1 MKKRILS
8 LALVLMLAL
17 SLLPMAALAAS
28 GEPTPE
34 PAEPTGESVEETVA
48 ESTPEAT
55 PEAMPEPTAEPS
67 GEPDEAAPLALE
79 GAPTA
84 LAEVTNNG
92 NTSTV
97 YYSSDLGDAL
107 TERATTRVKLL
118 ADVEIE
124 SAAFSSTCKIKSSD
138 LTLDLNGFDLAIKS
152 EIYIGSDD
160 PNNAFT
166 AKLTITDSSADAAG
180 ELSAS
185 RNIYVASGST
195 LSINSGALKAN
206 NSGIFIGF
214 IYVYGA
220 MNVSGSAEVSASKG
234 VSVSDSAEV
243 MASRSGSV
251 YESSASLTVTGG
263 RFPGAVFISGGK
275 VSLSGGDFGQIQ
287 AASGIDLT
295 DVLADGY
302 AFYERDLEGNYNT
315 LSKPQTD
322 EETGDQSVYCVQ
334 VKAHSCTL
342 TLQSDG
348 TYSCTKDGGCGRSGM
363 QAAVKYLDENG
374 AEKECTKYTV
384 VKSDTTTWN
393 SGWYVV
399 KDSVTLE
406 APVTISEKSDVHLI
420 LCDGKTLTVTGGTIS
435 IDGFADEQSL
445 TIYGQSGGTGALKA
459 QSADVTEADGD
470 AESNGM
476 KLYRLTV
483 NGGHVTAISGN
494 TASGTDYA
502 CSEGI
507 EAVYLTING
516 GSLTATGGNA
526 ASETGDAY
534 SRGTDVTYLTVNG
547 GSLTGN
553 CATATAQEEYGYAC
567 ENGLAAAYLTV
578 AGGTVT
584 ATGGT
589 AENAFDLL
597 ASWEFTLSGGT
608 VKSGRA
614 DGVLQLSTDALTVSG
629 GTMKLAGGSFFS
641 SAEVKDGASLADLLA
656 DGLAFRK
663 LRCVW
668 TTYYAGDWDDDY
680 DYDYDE
686 TDEGLVPLAGRTAL
700 DEDYNED
707 YNDDD
712 EDVYVLTRTW
722 CYYYVEPCTHS
733 TSDGVCAYCGKSV
746 TSGSGNNGG
755 TTPAPTATPKP
766 AQSPKTGDEAMPAL
780 WLALALSV
788 MAVAVVSGK
797 RRVK

>member
-8 LALVLMLAL
+8 LALALMLAL

-28 GEPTPE
+28 GEPTLE

-48 ESTPEAT
+48 ESTPEPA
-55 PEAMPEPTAEPS
+55 PESTPEPTAEPS
-67 GEPDEAAPLALE
+67 GEPDEATPLALE
-79 GAPTA
+79 GATTP
-84 LAEVTNNG
+84 LAEVTQSG
-92 NTSTV
+92 TTSTV
-97 YYSSDLGDAL
+97 YNAYALGDKL
-107 TERATTRVKLL
+107 MDSATTRVKLL
-118 ADVEIE
+118 AEVEIE
-124 SAAFSSTCKIKSSD
+124 PSTSFKIRSSD
-138 LTLDLNGFDLAIKS
+138 LTIDLNGFNLTINS
-152 EIYIGSDD
+152 EIHIGDDD
-160 PNNAFT
+160 PHDAFT
-166 AKLTITDSSADAAG
+166 AKLTITDSSATGAG

-185 RNIYVASGST
+185 MNIYVASGST
-195 LSINSGALKAN
+195 LSINSGALKAKN
-206 NSGIFIGF
+206 GRGLLRGYIE
-214 IYVYGA
+214 VCGA
-220 MNVSGSAEVSASKG
+220 MNVSGSAWVLASE
-234 VSVSDSAEV
+234 SVA
-243 MASRSGSV
+243 V
-251 YESSASLTVTGG
+251 YGSSASLTVTGG

-295 DVLADGY
+295 DALADGY
-302 AFYERDLEGNYNT
+302 AFYERDLEENYNT

-322 EETGDQSVYCVQ
+322 EETGAQSIYFVQ

-363 QAAVKYLDENG
+363 QEAVKYLDENG
-374 AEKECTKYTV
+374 AEKECKKYTV

-406 APVTISEKSDVHLI
+406 APVTISEESDVHLI
-420 LCDGKTLTVTGGTIS
+420 LCDGKTLTVNGGTVS
-435 IDGFADEQSL
+435 IDGFSDEQSL

-459 QSADVTEADGD
+459 QSADVTKPDGD

-476 KLYRLTV
+476 KLYSLTV

-494 TASGTDYA
+494 TASETGYA
-502 CSEGI
+502 YSEGV

-526 ASETGDAY
+526 ASETGAAY

-553 CATATAQEEYGYAC
+553 CAAATAQGEYGYAC

-578 AGGTVT
+578 TGGTVT

-589 AENAFDLL
+589 AENAFDMV

-608 VKSGRA
+608 VKRGRA

-629 GTMKLAGGSFFS
+629 GTMKLASGSFFS

-663 LRCVW
+663 LRCVLI
-668 TTYYAGDWDDDY
+668 TYYDGNWDDY
-680 DYDYDE
+680 DDDEYDE
-686 TDEGLVPLAGRTAL
+686 TDEGLVPLAGLTAL
-700 DEDYNED
+700 DEDYNAD

-712 EDVYVLTRTW
+712 EDVYVLTETW
-722 CYYYVEPCTHS
+722 YYYYVEPCTHS
-733 TSDGVCAYCGKSV
+733 TPDGVCAYCGKFV
-746 TSGSGNNGG
+746 TPGSGNNGG

-766 AQSPKTGDEAMPAL
+766 AQSPKTGDEANPAL
-780 WLALALSV
+780 WLALAMVS
-788 MAVAVVSGK
+788 MIAVAVVSGK